1 MIYMAQIDSLEIEI
15 STSAQKAEQEI
26 RKLSSALSGLAKKL
40 KFDTSSLQSLS
51 NLDGNNFKNLGD
63 GIKTFADGM
72 KQLQGI
78 KKTDFNRVAAGVER
92 LGQIDAS
99 NLATVGNALRP
110 LADGVNILSNANFNN
125 NNLQSFINS
134 LTRLSNANIGNLS
147 TDKLKDVGGAIK
159 QLATDLSD
167 APKIQQSVISMT
179 NAIARLAR
187 SGANIPIV
195 TASLGQLGASLKQF
209 MSDMSQAPLVANE
222 TIAFTQAIGTLASA
236 GAKAQTTANNLSA
249 LGIELRK
256 VIDSLASAPNVSGN
270 VVRLT
275 SALASLAN
283 SGSGVGRASNSIRRG
298 LLSVNGSALSTDS
311 SIKKLTKSMSGLTS
325 VMKKTS
331 LGVKSFARQLLSAM
345 GIYVSIFGAIQ
356 GIKKSIDISSSL
368 TEVQNVV
375 DVTFGKMSAKVEEFT
390 KNSIEQFGM
399 SELSAKQYAS
409 RFQAMG
415 TAMGINPNIISKSNS
430 FLNTQTKG
438 YVGLSD
444 SMSDVSLN
452 LTKLTADMA
461 SFYNVE
467 QKAVAEDL
475 ESIFTGQTRPLRAF
489 GLDLTQ
495 ATLAEW
501 AMKNG
506 LDADIK
512 SMSQAEKTM
521 LRYQYVLANTGAAQ
535 GDFARTSGRLCA
547 A

>member
-40 KFDTSSLQSLS
+40 KFDTSSLQTLS
-51 NLDGNNFKNLGD
+51 NLDGNNFKSLGD

-92 LGQIDAS
+92 LGQIDES

-125 NNLQSFINS
+125 NSLQSLINS

-179 NAIARLAR
+179 NAIASLAR

-209 MSDMSQAPLVANE
+209 MSDMSQSPLVANE
-222 TIAFTQAIGTLASA
+222 TIACTQAIGTLASA

-249 LGIELRK
+249 LGTELRK

-283 SGSGVGRASNSIRRG
+283 SGSGVGRAASSIRRG

-331 LGVKSFARQLLSAM
+331 LGVKSFTRQLLSAM

-415 TAMGINPNIISKSNS
+415 TAMGINPNIISNSNS

-444 SMSDVSLN
+444 SMTDVSLN

-475 ESIFTGQTRPLRAF
+475 ESIFTGQTRPL
-489 GLDLTQ
+489 
-495 ATLAEW
+495 TLA
-501 AMKNG
+501 A
-506 LDADIK
+506 
-512 SMSQAEKTM
+512 
-521 LRYQYVLANTGAAQ
+521 
-535 GDFARTSGRLCA
+535 
-547 A
+547 